1 MINKIKFILGT
12 SKTGYAYSNYWSIIW
27 NWTSSRSVKK
37 ASHCGWLFRSA
48 LELFTEPR
56 KSIEL
61 RRHSKVSNIQ
71 LNGYQ
76 FFKLLLVI
84 WWRRPSNQIQLEG
97 AKSCLAQ
104 LHKFL
109 AILLFLGFS
118 FFFSL
123 LDTYI

>member
-61 RRHSKVSNIQ
+61 RRHSKVSTSN
-71 LNGYQ
+71 LTATC
-76 FFKLLLVI
+76 FLKLPHVI

-104 LHKFL
+104 LHNNCCV
-109 AILLFLGFS
+109 
-118 FFFSL
+118 SL
-123 LDTYI
+123 KNYLSGQGSNLRPG